1 MNIFTLRGAWFASAA
16 IVCTLSSPVQA
27 AAQTRQFAIDAQ
39 LAETAI
45 TQLGRQGD
53 IQIIAARRL
62 THAVRANAVRGEM
75 SVDEALVRLLAGTG
89 LVARRTGPGSYA
101 VVARST
107 PLPNGPRT
115 MTLTSLTDALGST
128 PASQDAPTP
137 ASRAEPEATTAG
149 EPAGGSEILVTG
161 FRATLAKAQDLK
173 RRAVNLTESIMAEDM
188 AKMPDL
194 NLSES
199 IQRLPGVAIS
209 REGGEGRNITLRGFS
224 PDFTRTTL
232 NGMEVPASS
241 DGLDSGGFTINAGR
255 AFDFHVFASE
265 LFNRIDVQK
274 TQRASIEEG
283 GIAGTV
289 DLYSAKPFDFKGF
302 HVVGSAQGGYNTITR
317 KVDPRATVMVSDTF
331 ADDRIGVL
339 LSAAYSKRTVYQE
352 GFSSVRWTSPFVNG
366 DSWADT
372 NPTVTGTPE
381 NCGAAD
387 RLDCLWAPRL
397 PRADFFGNDQK
408 RLGLTGSIQAKPIDG
423 LTISLDAL
431 YSQLDN
437 DRYSYN
443 SMEWLLT
450 HGTPGNF
457 VGQTPLSFT
466 VAPDGKQLV
475 AAAFDDVTSWYESR
489 HQTSTSKFRQFVLSG
504 DYEVTDAIKVDAMV
518 GKARDTANRSEL
530 RFYARSIPHYYSY
543 DYSGSKD
550 VAAVDYGDYDPND
563 PGNFIN
569 ATTPANRLNNVVKDN
584 FTTKA
589 NVTFTKDRFTAQA
602 GFAYNRRLVRYSE
615 AQGDL
620 PSFDPSDY
628 MTSFPV
634 SHFGSGVVSGGLP
647 TFAVIDFDAIGA
659 SGLISPGYT
668 TNVAAGWE
676 VVEKTTGGFG
686 EITGEVDIGAMTLR
700 LDGGVRWVR
709 TDVESRA
716 AIAGSP
722 VEVKRHYD
730 NFLPSFN
737 AALNVTPD
745 LVARFA
751 YARSMTRPGLASLN
765 IAAPVFEYTTR
776 TVSNLGNPALKP
788 YLSNDFDL
796 GFEWYFSKGGLF
808 AVGVFKKNIIS
819 SLTTS
824 VVQQSVPQEYWAAIY
839 ADPRYDASYQ
849 ADPATAQY
857 TFYSTVN
864 SPNGNSVKGLEAT
877 LNVPFTFLPGLF
889 SYFGI
894 ASNYTHVT
902 ARDSTGLSPN
912 SYNFTAYYDTG
923 NLGLRLSVNKRDDY
937 LLSEPGGNGHVQER
951 KYGPTQVDLS
961 AYYNL
966 TKQLSINVQG
976 INITNEKERIYGT
989 GDGSQYLVRE
999 FSKTGAQWFVG
1010 ARYQF

>member
-1 MNIFTLRGAWFASAA
+1 MNISTLRGALFASSA
-16 IVCTLSSPVQA
+16 IVCIAASPVRA
-27 AAQTRQFAIDAQ
+27 EAQTRQFSIEAQ
-39 LAETAI
+39 PAETAI
-45 TQLGRQGD
+45 SQLGRQGD

-62 THAVRANAVRGEM
+62 THAVRTNAVRGEM
-75 SVDEALVRLLAGTG
+75 SVDEALNRLLAGTG
-89 LVARRTGPGSYA
+89 LMARRTGPISYA
-101 VVARST
+101 IVAKAVPPVGSRNNA
-107 PLPNGPRT
+107 P
-115 MTLTSLTDALGST
+115 TSSAAT
-128 PASQDAPTP
+128 PAMQSVAVAQQTAAPAAQAQASDQDEQV
-137 ASRAEPEATTAG
+137 ASPE
-149 EPAGGSEILVTG
+149 IVVTG
-161 FRATLAKAQDLK
+161 FRGSLEKAQDLK
-173 RRAVNLTESIMAEDM
+173 RKAVNLTESILAEDM

-209 REGGEGRNITLRGFS
+209 REGGEGRNIILRGFS

-302 HVVGSAQGGYNTITR
+302 HIVASAQGGYNAMTR
-317 KVDPRATVMVSDTF
+317 KVDPRATLMISDTF
-331 ADDRIGVL
+331 ADDTIGIL

-352 GFSSVRWTSPFVNG
+352 GFASVRWTSPFVNG

-372 NPTVTGTPE
+372 NPTVTGTPT

-423 LTISLDAL
+423 MKISFDVL

-437 DRYSYN
+437 DRYNYN

-450 HGTPGNF
+450 HGPAGSF

-466 VAPDGKQLV
+466 IAPDGKELV
-475 AAAFDDVTSWYESR
+475 AAAFNDVTSWYESR
-489 HQTSTSKFRQFVLSG
+489 HQTSMSKFQQYVLSG
-504 DYEVTDAIKVDAMV
+504 DYQISDTLKFDAMV
-518 GKARDTANRSEL
+518 GKARDAADRTEL
-530 RFYARSIPHYYSY
+530 RFYTRSIPHYYSY
-543 DYSGSKD
+543 DYSGSVD
-550 VAAVDYGDYDPND
+550 VAKVSYGSYDPNNIS
-563 PGNFIN
+563 NFID
-569 ATTPANRLNNVVKDN
+569 AITPANRLNNVVKDN
-584 FTTKA
+584 FTAKA
-589 NVTFTKDRFTAQA
+589 NLSFKKGDFTAQIGVA
-602 GFAYNRRLVRYSE
+602 HNRRLVSYSE

-620 PSFDPSDY
+620 PGFAPQNY
-628 MTSFPV
+628 LTSFPIA
-634 SHFGSGVVSGGLP
+634 HFGDGVVDGGLP
-647 TFAVIDFDAIGA
+647 TFAVIDFDKIEN
-659 SGLISPGYT
+659 SSLISSNYT
-668 TNVAAGWE
+668 INIGAGWE
-676 VVEKTTGGFG
+676 VVEKTTGGYGEVTG
-686 EITGEVDIGAMTLR
+686 EIALGGMKLR
-700 LDGGVRWVR
+700 LDGGVRYVR
-709 TDVESRA
+709 TDVGSSAIIA
-716 AIAGSP
+716 ASP
-722 VEVKRHYD
+722 VTVKRHYD

-737 AALNVTPD
+737 AALNITPD
-745 LVARFA
+745 LVARVS
-751 YARSMTRPGLASLN
+751 YARSMTRPGLAALN

-776 TVSNLGNPALKP
+776 TVSNLGDPNLKP
-788 YLSNDFDL
+788 YLSNDFDAGL
-796 GFEWYFSKGGLF
+796 EWYFSKGGLF
-808 AVGVFKKNIIS
+808 AIGAFKKDIIS

-824 VVQQSVPQEYWAAIY
+824 VVQQAVPHEYWAAIY
-839 ADPRYDASYQ
+839 ADPRYSPSYN

-857 TFYSTVN
+857 TFYKTVN
-864 SPNGNSVKGLEAT
+864 TPGGNSVTGFEAT
-877 LNVPFTFLPGLF
+877 LNLPFTFLPGMLSNLGF
-889 SYFGI
+889 

-912 SYNFTAYYDTG
+912 SYNFTGYYDTG
-923 NLGLRLSVNKRDDY
+923 KTGLRVSVNKRDDY

-966 TKQLSINVQG
+966 TKRLSLNVQG

>member
-1 MNIFTLRGAWFASAA
+1 MNISTLRGALFTSSAL
-16 IVCTLSSPVQA
+16 VCMIASPVQA
-27 AAQTRQFAIDAQ
+27 AAQTRQFAIEPQ
-39 LAETAI
+39 MAETAI
-45 TQLGRQGD
+45 SQLGRQGD

-62 THAVRANAVRGEM
+62 THAVRTNAVRGEM
-75 SVDEALVRLLAGTG
+75 SVDEALARLLAGTG
-89 LVARRTGPGSYA
+89 LVAKRTGAGSYA
-101 VVARST
+101 VVARSAA
-107 PLPNGPRT
+107 PART
-115 MTLTSLTDALGST
+115 MTLTSLTASPAVQGVAAAQAASAAADAEVAT
-128 PASQDAPTP
+128 PD
-137 ASRAEPEATTAG
+137 EPEA
-149 EPAGGSEILVTG
+149 GSEILVTG
-161 FRATLAKAQDLK
+161 FRGSLAKAQDVK
-173 RRAVNLTESIMAEDM
+173 RRAINLTESIMAEDM

-302 HVVGSAQGGYNTITR
+302 HVVGSAQGGYNTMTR
-317 KVDPRATVMVSDTF
+317 KVDPRATFMISDTF
-331 ADDRIGVL
+331 ADDRIGFL

-352 GFSSVRWTSPFVNG
+352 GFSSVRWTSPYVNG

-372 NPTVTGTPE
+372 DPTVTGTPE

-387 RLDCLWAPRL
+387 SLDCLWAPRL

-408 RLGLTGSIQAKPIDG
+408 RLGLTGSIQARPIDG
-423 LTISLDAL
+423 LTLSFDAL

-450 HGTPGNF
+450 HGDAGNF

-489 HQTSTSKFRQFVLSG
+489 HQTSTSKFRQFVFSG
-504 DYEVTDAIKVDAMV
+504 DYEVSNDLKIDGMI
-518 GKARDTANRSEL
+518 GKARDTADRTEL
-530 RFYARSIPHYYSY
+530 RFYARSVPHYYAY

-550 VAAVDYGDYDPND
+550 VATVDYGDYDPND
-563 PGNFIN
+563 PANFIS

-584 FTTKA
+584 FTAKTNA
-589 NVTFTKDRFTAQA
+589 TFTKGRFTAQA
-602 GFAYNRRLVRYSE
+602 GFAYNRRLVGYSE

-620 PSFDPSDY
+620 PSFAPQDY
-628 MTSFPV
+628 LTSFPY

-647 TFAVIDFDAIGA
+647 TFAVIDFDAIA
-659 SGLISPGYT
+659 NSGLISSNYT

-676 VVEKTTGGFG
+676 VVEKTTGGYGEVSG
-686 EITGEVDIGAMTLR
+686 EIDIGAMTLR
-700 LDGGVRWVR
+700 LDGGARWVR

-716 AIAGSP
+716 VISGSP

-737 AALNVTPD
+737 AALNITPD

-849 ADPATAQY
+849 ADPATTQY

-864 SPNGNSVKGLEAT
+864 SSNGNSVKGLEAT
-877 LNVPFTFLPGLF
+877 LNVPFTFLPGAL

-894 ASNYTHVT
+894 ASNYTHVS

-923 NLGLRLSVNKRDDY
+923 DLGLRLSINKRDDY

-961 AYYNL
+961 AYYNI
-966 TKQLSINVQG
+966 TKRISINIQG

-989 GDGSQYLVRE
+989 GDGTQYLVRE
-999 FSKTGAQWFVG
+999 YSKTGAQWFLG

>member
-1 MNIFTLRGAWFASAA
+1 MNISAMRGLLFASSAMVCMVAA
-16 IVCTLSSPVQA
+16 SGQA
-27 AAQTRQFAIDAQ
+27 SAQTREFAIDAQ
-39 LAETAI
+39 PAGSAI
-45 TQLGRQGD
+45 SQLGRQAD
-53 IQIIAARRL
+53 IQIIAARRI
-62 THAVRANAVRGEM
+62 THSVRTNAVRGEM
-75 SVDEALVRLLAGTG
+75 SVEDALMRLLAGTG
-89 LVARRTGPGSYA
+89 LSAKRIAAGSYTIVARAMPPVATRT
-101 VVARST
+101 VA
-107 PLPNGPRT
+107 LA
-115 MTLTSLTDALGST
+115 SLSSAPMAASVAPQADPAATDAQS
-128 PASQDAPTP
+128 
-137 ASRAEPEATTAG
+137 ATLD
-149 EPAGGSEILVTG
+149 EPATQADIVVTG
-161 FRATLAKAQDLK
+161 FRGSLERAQDVK
-173 RRAVNLTESIMAEDM
+173 RRAINLTESIMAEDM

-302 HVVGSAQGGYNTITR
+302 HVVASAQGGYNNMTR
-317 KVDPRATVMVSDTF
+317 KVDPRATFMISDTF
-331 ADDRIGVL
+331 ADGKIGVL
-339 LSAAYSKRTVYQE
+339 FSAAYSRRTVYQE
-352 GFSSVRWTSPFVNG
+352 GFSSVRWTSPYING

-372 NPTVTGTPE
+372 NPKVTGTPE

-408 RLGLTGSIQAKPIDG
+408 RLGLTGSIQIKPTDR
-423 LTISLDAL
+423 LEISLDAL

-437 DRYSYN
+437 DRLSYN

-466 VAPDGKQLV
+466 IAPDGKQLV
-475 AAAFDDVTSWYESR
+475 AASFNDVTSWYESR

-504 DYEVTDAIKVDAMV
+504 KYELTDTIKLDAMV
-518 GKARDTANRSEL
+518 GKARDTADRTEL
-530 RFYARSIPHYYSY
+530 RFYARSNPHFYSY
-543 DYSGSKD
+543 DYSDSVD
-550 VAAVDYGDYDPND
+550 VAKVDYGTYDPNNAA
-563 PGNFIN
+563 NFIN
-569 ATTPANRLNNVVKDN
+569 AITAANRLNNVVKDN

-589 NVTFTKDRFTAQA
+589 NATFTKGRFTALA
-602 GFAYNRRLVRYSE
+602 GFAYNRRLVGYSE

-620 PSFDPSDY
+620 PSFAPQQYLRD
-628 MTSFPV
+628 FPI
-634 SHFGSGVVSGGLP
+634 SHFGDHVTSGGLP
-647 TFAVIDFDAIGA
+647 TFAVFDFDKIGTD
-659 SGLISPGYT
+659 LISNNYT
-668 TNVAAGWE
+668 TNIGAGWR
-676 VVEKTTGGFG
+676 VVEKTTGGYAEAMG
-686 EITGEVDIGAMTLR
+686 DLDIGSMTLR
-700 LDGGVRWVR
+700 LDGGLRYVR
-709 TDVESRA
+709 TDVESSA
-716 AIAGSP
+716 VIGVSP
-722 VEVKRHYD
+722 VEVKRHY
-730 NFLPSFN
+730 NNLLPSFN
-737 AALNVTPD
+737 AALNITPD

-765 IAAPVFEYTTR
+765 IAGPVFEYTTR

-796 GFEWYFSKGGLF
+796 GLEWYFSKGGLF
-808 AVGVFKKNIIS
+808 ALGVFKKNIIS

-824 VVQQSVPQEYWAAIY
+824 VVQQAVPQEYWAAIY
-839 ADPRYDASYQ
+839 ADPRYDPSYQ
-849 ADPATAQY
+849 ADPAKVQY
-857 TFYSTVN
+857 TFYKTVN
-864 SPNGNSVKGLEAT
+864 SSDGNSVKGLEAT
-877 LNVPFTFLPGLF
+877 LNVPFTFLPGAL

-894 ASNYTHVT
+894 ASNYTHVS

-912 SYNFTAYYDTG
+912 SFNFTGYYDTG
-923 NLGLRLSVNKRDDY
+923 NLGLRISVNKRDDY

-961 AYYNL
+961 AYYNIN
-966 TKQLSINVQG
+966 KRLSLNIQG

-989 GDGSQYLVRE
+989 GDGTQYLVRE